1 MGWLDMNKRRS
12 FITISISALMA
23 VSILV
28 LCLLTFQTNHKVFF
42 DAAVNQTLE
51 TIHVIRDLGVEKVE
65 SQIKNLKMDVEGQIK
80 EHHDILLHGSQME
93 QADALS
99 NMLLPEDGIDYVLA
113 NSDGTMLDAKGN
125 IINWKN
131 ELDLT
136 EAFKNKNTSVIEPD
150 FTSDQQYV
158 FAIASPLLENG
169 KIKSLLVM
177 RLDGFC
183 ISHWLESI
191 QFDTGEGTAYIVRK
205 DGRNIASAR
214 EENYDWITTK
224 YNAQEIKNQDEES
237 KTVADLE
244 AQALNGKT
252 GYGSYLWEG
261 SRNYLTYAPIK
272 ETGWGLYVGFYGEL
286 MNNFI
291 EQSAGRSMI
300 SSAPFFIILAA
311 FLILLY
317 SYTNYNLKKEKQYAN
332 ELLLQKKEIQQ
343 QAEDIKMNE
352 ERFRVALAQTN
363 NILFE
368 YDLQTG
374 GITKFY
380 TTKIKQIT
388 SSLNDLK
395 EQIFMNGEL
404 DDESL
409 EKLQKMLLE
418 TRKGIY
424 DNECTIKVMYSNG
437 KFAWYKVSISPLSE
451 QRKRVIGIMKDITK
465 EKLGE
470 LDPLTGLLNKRVMNE
485 KTAAY
490 LQKIQE
496 QETCALLI
504 FDIDDF
510 KNINDQF
517 GHPEGDKVIMKTG
530 NYLKQVFKDNAYVG
544 RIGGDEYCV
553 FCFNISKEALEG
565 KLRCFYQEAFRNEK
579 KYITFSCGV
588 VFGHHLR
595 NITFEELYKQS
606 DQALYKAKHQGKNQY
621 CIQEIASLK
630 Q

>member
-131 ELDLT
+131 ELDLN

-169 KIKSLLVM
+169 KIKSLLVI

-224 YNAQEIKNQDEES
+224 YNAQEIKDQDEES

-317 SYTNYNLKKEKQYAN
+317 SYTNYNLKK
-332 ELLLQKKEIQQ
+332 
-343 QAEDIKMNE
+343 
-352 ERFRVALAQTN
+352 
-363 NILFE
+363 
-368 YDLQTG
+368 
-374 GITKFY
+374 
-380 TTKIKQIT
+380 
-388 SSLNDLK
+388 
-395 EQIFMNGEL
+395 
-404 DDESL
+404 
-409 EKLQKMLLE
+409 
-418 TRKGIY
+418 RK
-424 DNECTIKVMYSNG
+424 TIC
-437 KFAWYKVSISPLSE
+437 
-451 QRKRVIGIMKDITK
+451 Q
-465 EKLGE
+465 
-470 LDPLTGLLNKRVMNE
+470 
-485 KTAAY
+485 
-490 LQKIQE
+490 
-496 QETCALLI
+496 
-504 FDIDDF
+504 
-510 KNINDQF
+510 
-517 GHPEGDKVIMKTG
+517 
-530 NYLKQVFKDNAYVG
+530 
-544 RIGGDEYCV
+544 
-553 FCFNISKEALEG
+553 
-565 KLRCFYQEAFRNEK
+565 
-579 KYITFSCGV
+579 
-588 VFGHHLR
+588 
-595 NITFEELYKQS
+595 
-606 DQALYKAKHQGKNQY
+606 
-621 CIQEIASLK
+621 
-630 Q
+630 

>member
-1 MGWLDMNKRRS
+1 MNKKRT

-23 VSILV
+23 ASILV

-51 TIHVIRDLGVEKVE
+51 TINVIRDLGVEKVE
-65 SQIKNLKMDVEGQIK
+65 SQIKNLKTDVEDQIQ
-80 EHHDILLHGSQME
+80 EHQDILLHGTQKE
-93 QADALS
+93 QVDALS
-99 NMLLPEDGIDYVLA
+99 SMPLPEDGIDYVLA
-113 NSDGTMLDAKGN
+113 TADGTMLNTKGN
-125 IINWKN
+125 IIKWKN
-131 ELDLT
+131 ELNLT
-136 EAFKNKNTSVIEPD
+136 EAFNNKKTSVMEPD
-150 FTSDQQYV
+150 FTSDQKYV
-158 FAIASPLLENG
+158 FAIASPLIEDG
-169 KIKSLLVM
+169 KIKSLLVIRM
-177 RLDGFC
+177 NGFC
-183 ISHWLESI
+183 ISHWLKNI
-191 QFDTGEGTAYIVRK
+191 QFNTGKGTAYIVRK

-244 AQALNGKT
+244 AQALKGES

-261 SRNYLTYAPIK
+261 SRNYLTYAPIQ
-272 ETGWGLYVGFYGEL
+272 ETGWGLYVGFYGEI
-286 MNNFI
+286 MNNYI
-291 EQSAGRSMI
+291 EQSAGRSMM

-311 FLILLY
+311 FLILFY
-317 SYTNYNLKKEKQYAN
+317 GYTNYNLKKEKKYVN

-363 NILFE
+363 NVLFE

-380 TTKIKQIT
+380 TTQIKQIT

-395 EQIFMNGEL
+395 EQIIVDGQL

-409 EKLQKMLLE
+409 EKLKKMLLE
-418 TRKGIY
+418 TQEGIY

-437 KFAWYKVSISPLSE
+437 KLAWYKVSISPLSE
-451 QRKRVIGIMKDITK
+451 QKKRVIGIMKDITK

-470 LDPLTGLLNKRVMNE
+470 LDPLTGLLNKQIINE

-490 LQKIQE
+490 LQQIDNQE
-496 QETCALLI
+496 SCALLI
-504 FDIDDF
+504 FDIDNF

-517 GHPEGDKVIMKTG
+517 GHPKGDKVIMKTG
-530 NYLKQVFKDNAYVG
+530 NYLKYVFKDNAYVG

-553 FCFNISKEALEG
+553 FCFDISKESLER
-565 KLRCFYQEAFRNEK
+565 KLKYFYQEAFQNERN
-579 KYITFSCGV
+579 YITFSCGV
-588 VFGHHLR
+588 VYGNHLK

-621 CIQEIASLK
+621 CIQKISSKK